1 MRQSLLHSLRFR
13 IPLLVMLVAIPP
25 MLIGTH
31 IVSSRASKI
40 IQENARDK
48 LSSETESLKNNVSRW
63 MQMNVLALQNLSKQP
78 AIIGLDAK
86 QQTPILKELAHTY
99 NHLSLVTTT
108 GLNGIGIARN
118 DGQPPQNYSNR
129 YWFQSAKSGK
139 DITWETSIDRTS
151 KKPAVCLSTPIKAQK
166 IVKAVALGCSN
177 LDSISDRVGAAKI
190 GQTGYAVVVDNAGK
204 VVAHSGSE
212 KTLADLSN
220 YPPVKSLLSGTQL
233 ENYLDFTDD
242 KGVEWIAYGT
252 RLENGWGVI
261 VAQPKAEAFVGE
273 KEVRQIAFT
282 TSAIAL
288 IIMTTA
294 IALIANRLVMP
305 IFQLTEAAGDLAAGD
320 LDRSLEIDRTDE
332 LGTLA
337 RSFNQMARGL
347 KETFT
352 ALEIRSSD
360 LNTLLEQQS
369 QVEREQR
376 TAKEALQKQVRQ
388 LQLQIEPVQQGDLTV
403 RATSSD
409 AEIGKLADSYNSTLA
424 NLSQIVAQVKNIT
437 NTVTKTANSNETT
450 ISKLSEGAIQQT
462 QEITSILDRL
472 ATMTQ
477 SMQIVARDAAQAEQ
491 TTKAALERVK
501 EGDNIVSHTL
511 ERIQSLGRTASE
523 TTEQVKR
530 LSKASRK
537 ISKAVQLIRKIA
549 LQTNVL
555 AVNASIEAA
564 RAGEEGLGFTVVA
577 DEVQSLATQ
586 SAQAATDIEKLVSEI
601 QLETNK
607 VVKAMEKSTKE
618 VLEESHAVL
627 DIRDAFAQITNASGE
642 IDRLIATFT
651 DVTIEQ
657 SQASQNLTQTMA
669 TVAAIAENTSTSAM
683 DVSSSFQELLNA
695 AQQLETSVGQFKV
708 R

>member
-1 MRQSLLHSLRFR
+1 MRQPLLHSLRFR

-25 MLIGTH
+25 ILIGTH
-31 IVSSRASKI
+31 IASSRASKI
-40 IQENARDK
+40 IHENARDK
-48 LSSETESLKNNVSRW
+48 LTSETESLKNNVSRW
-63 MQMNVLALQNLSKQP
+63 MEMNVLALQNLSKQP
-78 AIIGLDAK
+78 AIISLDAK
-86 QQTPILKELAHTY
+86 QQTPILKELANTY
-99 NHLSLVTTT
+99 NHLYLVSTT

-118 DGQPPQNYSNR
+118 DGQPPKDYSDR

-139 DITWETSIDRTS
+139 NITWETSIDNTN
-151 KKPAVCLSTPIKAQK
+151 KKPAVCISTPIKAQA
-166 IVKAVALGCSN
+166 IIKAVALACSN
-177 LDSISDRVGAAKI
+177 LDGISDRVGAIKI
-190 GQTGYAVVVDNAGK
+190 GQTGYAFVVDNAGK
-204 VVAHSGSE
+204 VVVHPDSGA
-212 KTLADLSN
+212 KLADLSN
-220 YPPVKSLLSGTQL
+220 YPPVKSLLTGTQL
-233 ENYLDFTDD
+233 ESYLDFTDD
-242 KGVEWIAYGT
+242 KGVEWISYST
-252 RLENGWGVI
+252 RLENGWGVV
-261 VAQPKAEAFVGE
+261 VAQQKAEAFMQE
-273 KEVRQIAFT
+273 REFNQIAFKT
-282 TSAIAL
+282 IAIAL
-288 IIMTTA
+288 IVTTGA
-294 IALIANRLVMP
+294 IAVIANRLITS
-305 IFQLTEAAGDLAAGD
+305 IFQLTEAAADLASGD
-320 LDRSLEIDRTDE
+320 LDRSIEIDRTDE

-337 RSFNQMARGL
+337 QSFNQMARQL
-347 KETFT
+347 KEYFT
-352 ALEIRSSD
+352 DLERRSLD
-360 LNTLLEQQS
+360 LNALLGQQS
-369 QVEREQR
+369 QLEKEQR
-376 TAKEALQKQVRQ
+376 TARESLQQQVRQ
-388 LQLQIEPVQQGDLTV
+388 LQLQIEPVKQGDLTV
-403 RATSSD
+403 RAAIND

-437 NTVTKTANSNETT
+437 NTVAKTANSNETT
-450 ISKLSEGAIQQT
+450 ISNLSQGAIQQT

-477 SMQIVARDAAQAEQ
+477 SMQLVARDVAKAEQ
-491 TTKAALERVK
+491 TTKAAIKRVK

-586 SAQAATDIEKLVSEI
+586 SAQAATDIERLVSEI

-618 VLEESHAVL
+618 VLEESHAVI
-627 DIRDAFAQITNASGE
+627 DIREAFAQITTASDE

-651 DVTIEQ
+651 NVTVEQ

-695 AQQLETSVGQFKV
+695 AQQLETSVGQFKI